1 MYDHTYIEKKNS
13 YQLWYSLLAS
23 FSEQKATIGGWDHL
37 AYYLCR
43 IIDNFMNRLPI
54 AFLQRYHCYWYKLI
68 NQYHIGELLC
78 KTIFPHLGYDDMNI
92 ANPELMMK
100 RALLFHCFRLYY
112 ITFTF
117 LCYLD
122 GLFHYV
128 SKMLKSISHFIHKP
142 NGGYL
147 FILLFSVYELDGVPS
162 ETTRFFRQLAEGLAI
177 PQKKKY
183 RKNIPYKTN
192 SSNIVGKCK
201 DILRFKIN

>member
-1 MYDHTYIEKKNS
+1 
-13 YQLWYSLLAS
+13 
-23 FSEQKATIGGWDHL
+23 
-37 AYYLCR
+37 
-43 IIDNFMNRLPI
+43 
-54 AFLQRYHCYWYKLI
+54 
-68 NQYHIGELLC
+68 
-78 KTIFPHLGYDDMNI
+78 MNI

-122 GLFHYV
+122 SLFHYV

-147 FILLFSVYELDGVPS
+147 FILLFSVYELDGIPS
-162 ETTRFFRQLAEGLAI
+162 ETTRFFRQLTEGLAI

-183 RKNIPYKTN
+183 RKNIAYKTN
-192 SSNIVGKCK
+192 SSKFVGKCK